1 MITRLKRK
9 KRKRTRYTTVTF
21 KLTSKQKRSL
31 MNYCKARRTTPTRL
45 IKKMIRPYIM
55 NFEKEVPAEMYVTEN
70 QLDLFD

>member
-9 KRKRTRYTTVTF
+9 NRKKTRYTTVTF

-55 NFEKEVPAEMYVTEN
+55 NYEKEVPAEAYATEN
-70 QLDLFD
+70 QLDLFE